1 MDGFVHRQIIHSDSS
16 IYLSLAYF
24 LAHNLKML
32 HKDKTEYKRLSR
44 ILTAID
50 GSEQSMRAAD
60 LAISIAVKH
69 DAEILALYVFYSQL
83 GYAYASYLSK
93 IEDSPSIAAIVN
105 SAKQEASHWFEAIN
119 NKIAYSD
126 KNKNH
131 IMLKSEVIVTS
142 TSVPAAIIDYA
153 SKNRVNLIVIGT
165 RGRSGI
171 KKVLLGSVAQEVIRE
186 SRCPV
191 LVAK

>member
-1 MDGFVHRQIIHSDSS
+1 
-16 IYLSLAYF
+16 
-24 LAHNLKML
+24 
-32 HKDKTEYKRLSR
+32 
-44 ILTAID
+44 
-50 GSEQSMRAAD
+50 
-60 LAISIAVKH
+60 
-69 DAEILALYVFYSQL
+69 L

>member
-1 MDGFVHRQIIHSDSS
+1 
-16 IYLSLAYF
+16 
-24 LAHNLKML
+24 ML
-32 HKDKTEYKRLSR
+32 HKDKIEYKRLSR
-44 ILTAID
+44 ILTALD

-119 NKIAYSD
+119 TKIAYS
-126 KNKNH
+126 KNENH

-171 KKVLLGSVAQEVIRE
+171 KKVLLGSVAQDVIRE

>member
-1 MDGFVHRQIIHSDSS
+1 
-16 IYLSLAYF
+16 
-24 LAHNLKML
+24 ML
-32 HKDKTEYKRLSR
+32 YRDEIKYKKRLSR
-44 ILTAID
+44 ILAAVD

-69 DAEILALYVFYSQL
+69 DAELVALYVFFSQL

-119 NKIAYSD
+119 NKIANLD
-126 KNKNH
+126 NNEHH

-153 SKNRVNLIVIGT
+153 STNKVNLIVIGT

-191 LVAK
+191 LVVK

>member
-32 HKDKTEYKRLSR
+32 HKDKIEYKRLSR
-44 ILTAID
+44 ILTALD

-119 NKIAYSD
+119 NKIAYS
-126 KNKNH
+126 KNENH

>member
-1 MDGFVHRQIIHSDSS
+1 
-16 IYLSLAYF
+16 
-24 LAHNLKML
+24 ML
-32 HKDKTEYKRLSR
+32 YRDEIKYKKRLSR
-44 ILTAID
+44 ILAAVD

-60 LAISIAVKH
+60 SAISIAVKH
-69 DAEILALYVFYSQL
+69 DAELVALYVFFSQL

-119 NKIAYSD
+119 NKMANLD
-126 KNKNH
+126 NNEHH

-153 SKNRVNLIVIGT
+153 SINKVNLIVIGT

-191 LVAK
+191 LVVK

>member
-1 MDGFVHRQIIHSDSS
+1 
-16 IYLSLAYF
+16 
-24 LAHNLKML
+24 ML
-32 HKDKTEYKRLSR
+32 HKDKIEYKRLSR
-44 ILTAID
+44 ILTALD

-69 DAEILALYVFYSQL
+69 GAEILALYVFYSQL

-119 NKIAYSD
+119 KKIAYS
-126 KNKNH
+126 KNENH

-142 TSVPAAIIDYA
+142 TSVPAAIMDYA

-186 SRCPV
+186 SCCPV

>member
-32 HKDKTEYKRLSR
+32 HKDKIEYKRLSR
-44 ILTAID
+44 ILTALD

-69 DAEILALYVFYSQL
+69 DAELLALYVFYSQL

-119 NKIAYSD
+119 NKIAYS
-126 KNKNH
+126 KNENH

>member
-1 MDGFVHRQIIHSDSS
+1 
-16 IYLSLAYF
+16 
-24 LAHNLKML
+24 ML
-32 HKDKTEYKRLSR
+32 HKDKIEHKSLSR
-44 ILTAID
+44 ILIALD

-60 LAISIAVKH
+60 LATSIAVKH
-69 DAEILALYVFYSQL
+69 DAELLALYVFYSQL

-126 KNKNH
+126 KNENH
-131 IMLKSEVIVTS
+131 ITLKSEVIVTS

>member
-24 LAHNLKML
+24 LAHSLKML
-32 HKDKTEYKRLSR
+32 HKDKIEYKRLSR
-44 ILTAID
+44 ILTALD
-50 GSEQSMRAAD
+50 GSEQSMRAAE

-119 NKIAYSD
+119 NKIAYS
-126 KNKNH
+126 KNENH

>member
-1 MDGFVHRQIIHSDSS
+1 MLQTD
-16 IYLSLAYF
+16 
-24 LAHNLKML
+24 NL
-32 HKDKTEYKRLSR
+32 EYKRLSR
-44 ILTAID
+44 ILTALD

-69 DAEILALYVFYSQL
+69 DAELLALYVFYSQL

-119 NKIAYSD
+119 NKIAYS
-126 KNKNH
+126 KNENH

>member
-32 HKDKTEYKRLSR
+32 HKDKIEYKRLSR
-44 ILTAID
+44 ILTALD
-50 GSEQSMRAAD
+50 GSEQSMRAAE

-119 NKIAYSD
+119 NKIAYS
-126 KNKNH
+126 KNENH

-171 KKVLLGSVAQEVIRE
+171 KKVLLGSVAQEVIIE

>member
-24 LAHNLKML
+24 LAHSLKML
-32 HKDKTEYKRLSR
+32 HKDKIEYKRLSR
-44 ILTAID
+44 ILTALD

-119 NKIAYSD
+119 NKIAYS
-126 KNKNH
+126 KNENH

>member
-1 MDGFVHRQIIHSDSS
+1 
-16 IYLSLAYF
+16 
-24 LAHNLKML
+24 ML
-32 HKDKTEYKRLSR
+32 YRDEIKYKKRLSR
-44 ILTAID
+44 ILTAVD
-50 GSEQSMRAAD
+50 GSEQSMRAVD
-60 LAISIAVKH
+60 LAISIARKH
-69 DAEILALYVFYSQL
+69 NAELMALYVFYSQL
-83 GYAYASYLSK
+83 GYAYSSYLSK

-119 NKIAYSD
+119 NKIAHPE
-126 KNKNH
+126 KNEHH
-131 IMLKSEVIVTS
+131 IRLKSEVIVTS

-171 KKVLLGSVAQEVIRE
+171 KKVLLGSVAQEIIRE

>member
-32 HKDKTEYKRLSR
+32 HKDKIEYKRLSR
-44 ILTAID
+44 ILTALD
-50 GSEQSMRAAD
+50 GSEQSMRAAE

-119 NKIAYSD
+119 NKIAYS
-126 KNKNH
+126 KNENH